1 MVLRSLRFRLRA
13 FGHGCYRVQYLRRF
27 GVGSVLVAV
36 CCSMDQELPSASRMK
51 ETTGGH
57 PCEGDEEARAACKC
71 ADAFE
76 AGRRCE

>member
-1 MVLRSLRFRLRA
+1 
-13 FGHGCYRVQYLRRF
+13 
-27 GVGSVLVAV
+27 
-36 CCSMDQELPSASRMK
+36 MDQELPSASRMK